1 MTSVLILAGSRNED
15 CPLCA
20 AMGVS
25 SKALVPLAGVRM
37 IDHMLRALR
46 DTPELTGNVWISGL
60 DLAALADGAPPDLA
74 DFITQIKACPE
85 GVGPADAT
93 LKACAAGAGLPLL
106 ITTCDHPLLTPEMI
120 RAVLEGGADNSSA
133 LVVGLASRSVISEAY
148 PETKRTYINL
158 GGEGYSGCNIFLIQ
172 TEEGMRAVD
181 FWREVGRDRKKPL
194 RLAQHFG
201 YRSLLRMLFG
211 RLSLQGAF
219 EYGSKRVGAKLHP
232 VVIPIAEAA
241 IDVDKP
247 EDLSLVSA
255 ILSRTN

>member
-20 AMGVS
+20 AADVP

-46 DTPELTGNVWISGL
+46 DTPELSGEVWISGL
-60 DLAALADGAPPDLA
+60 ELDLLAEGAPEDLSE
-74 DFITQIKACPE
+74 FIVRIKACPE
-85 GVGPADAT
+85 GIGPAEAT
-93 LKACAAGAGLPLL
+93 LKACEAGARVPLL
-106 ITTCDHPLLTPEMI
+106 ITTCDHPLLTPSMI
-120 RAVLEGGADNSSA
+120 RAVLQGAGDKDSA
-133 LVVGLASRSVISEAY
+133 LLVGLATRSVIANAY

-194 RLAQHFG
+194 KLAQRFG

-211 RLSLQGAF
+211 QLSLQGAF
-219 EYGSKRVGAKLHP
+219 EYGSKRVGAKLRP
-232 VVIPIAEAA
+232 VIIPIAEAA

-247 EDLSLVSA
+247 SDLKLVSS
-255 ILSRTN
+255 ILAKAR